1 MRINTDKEKL
11 EINFD
16 NDILITDKLRITNN
30 KNIEGKKTYV
40 RTCNL
45 FQFKIKKWYLRNIRH
60 NLTSTYRLIKLYWGV
75 K

>member
-30 KNIEGKKTYV
+30 KNIEGKK
-40 RTCNL
+40 NL
-45 FQFKIKKWYLRNIRH
+45 RKNM
-60 NLTSTYRLIKLYWGV
+60 
-75 K
+75 